1 MARTAARY
9 AARVT
14 QPRIALATSSAL
26 PELEADD
33 RPLVP
38 ALAERGI
45 TAEPVVW
52 DDPAVDWSSY
62 DLVLIRST
70 WDYTQHPDEFLAW
83 TRKVQEVSRLVN
95 PAPAVAWNVDKQY
108 QRALESAGLPIIPTI
123 WLDPERNFD
132 SRAIHTRF
140 PAFGDFVIKPT
151 ISTGSRDTG
160 RYNAG
165 ETPSRALAITHAKNL
180 LTAGRHVMVQRY
192 LRQVDTVGES
202 ALVFVDG
209 RFSHAVRKAP
219 QLEGPFRAE
228 DAEGDTVKREV
239 MTAREASAE
248 EIAVAERVV
257 AALPQLVDG
266 LEGPLLYA
274 RVDLVPDDAGHPVVL
289 ELALTEPSL
298 FFSLGDGSLE
308 RFADALAARL

>member
-1 MARTAARY
+1 M
-9 AARVT
+9 T

-26 PELEADD
+26 PELELDD

-38 ALAERGI
+38 ALAARGI

-52 DDPAVDWSSY
+52 DDPAVDWSVY

-70 WDYTQHPDEFLAW
+70 WDYTERPAEFLAW
-83 TRKVQEVSRLVN
+83 TRAVESVSRLVN
-95 PAPAVAWNVDKQY
+95 PASAVAWNVDKQY
-108 QRALESAGLPIIPTI
+108 QRALERAGLPIIPTI

-151 ISTGSRDTG
+151 ISTGGRDTG

-165 ETPSRALAITHAKNL
+165 ETPSRALAITHSKNL
-180 LTAGRHVMVQRY
+180 LNAGRHVMVQRY

-209 RFSHAVRKAP
+209 EFSHAVRKAP
-219 QLEGPFRAE
+219 QLEGPFRAKDDE
-228 DAEGDTVKREV
+228 DAAVKHDV

-248 EIAVAERVV
+248 EREVAARVV

-266 LEGPLLYA
+266 LDGPLLYA

-289 ELALTEPSL
+289 ELALTEPS
-298 FFSLGDGSLE
+298 FYFSLADGSLD

>member
-1 MARTAARY
+1 
-9 AARVT
+9 VT

-26 PELEADD
+26 PELEVDD
-33 RPLVP
+33 RTLVP

-52 DDPAVDWSSY
+52 DDPAVDWSVY

-70 WDYTQHPDEFLAW
+70 WDYTARPAEFLAW
-83 TRKVQEVSRLVN
+83 TRTVESVSRLVN
-95 PAPAVAWNVDKQY
+95 PAAAVAWNVDKQY

-165 ETPSRALAITHAKNL
+165 ETPSRALAITHAKSL
-180 LTAGRHVMVQRY
+180 LTSGRHVMVQRY
-192 LRQVDTVGES
+192 LKQVDAVGET
-202 ALVFVDG
+202 ARVFIDG
-209 RFSHAVRKAP
+209 QFSHAVRKAP
-219 QLEGPFRAE
+219 QLEGPFRAG
-228 DAEGDTVKREV
+228 DAETDTVKHEV

-248 EIAVAERVV
+248 ELAVAQRVV
-257 AALPQLVDG
+257 AALPELVDG
-266 LEGPLLYA
+266 LDGPLLYA

-289 ELALTEPSL
+289 ELALTEPSF
-298 FFSLGDGSLE
+298 FFSLAEGSVD
-308 RFADALAARL
+308 RFADAIAARL